1 MINIS
6 SPLVGSDE
14 IEAITKVLRSRALAQ
29 GTETEEFEEAFA
41 SYIGTK
47 YAIATNSGTAALHVA
62 LLASGIG
69 EGDEVITSPFSFIAT
84 ANALLFCGAKP
95 IFVDIDEDTFNI
107 NPNLIRQKI
116 TPRTKAILPVHLYGQ
131 PCDMKEIINI
141 CDEHN
146 LILLEDACQAHGAE
160 YAGKKVGSF
169 GVGCFSFYPTK
180 NMTTGEG
187 GMITTDNE
195 NIAVKARMLRSHGQ
209 SERYVHEILGYNYRM
224 TDMAAAIGI
233 CQLEKLDEFNHRR
246 IDNAKFLS
254 GEIARIKGLIPP
266 FAVPNVRHIF
276 HQFTVRVDKDF
287 ALSRDELQQRL
298 SEHGVG
304 SAIYY
309 PLPIYRQ
316 PLYQKLGYDDNLP
329 VSEKA
334 AQEVLSLPVRPD
346 LRQEELDYIVESTLS
361 CARQ

>member
-14 IEAITKVLRSRALAQ
+14 IEAITKVLCSRALAQ

-47 YAIATNSGTAALHVA
+47 YAIATNSGTATLHVA

-84 ANALLFCGAKP
+84 ANAILFCGAKP

-116 TPRTKAILPVHLYGQ
+116 TPKTKAILPVHLYGQ

-160 YAGKKVGSF
+160 YAGKKAGSF
-169 GVGCFSFYPTK
+169 GISKHPRAK
-180 NMTTGEG
+180 LN
-187 GMITTDNE
+187 
-195 NIAVKARMLRSHGQ
+195 
-209 SERYVHEILGYNYRM
+209 YVH
-224 TDMAAAIGI
+224 
-233 CQLEKLDEFNHRR
+233 R
-246 IDNAKFLS
+246 I
-254 GEIARIKGLIPP
+254 
-266 FAVPNVRHIF
+266 
-276 HQFTVRVDKDF
+276 
-287 ALSRDELQQRL
+287 
-298 SEHGVG
+298 
-304 SAIYY
+304 Y
-309 PLPIYRQ
+309 
-316 PLYQKLGYDDNLP
+316 
-329 VSEKA
+329 
-334 AQEVLSLPVRPD
+334 
-346 LRQEELDYIVESTLS
+346 
-361 CARQ
+361 